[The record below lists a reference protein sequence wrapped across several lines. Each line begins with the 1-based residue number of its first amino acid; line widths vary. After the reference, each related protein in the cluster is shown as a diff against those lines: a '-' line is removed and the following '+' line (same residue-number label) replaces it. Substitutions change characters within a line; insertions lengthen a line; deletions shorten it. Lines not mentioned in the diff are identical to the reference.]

1 MVARELEREF
11 KDLKKFEK
19 HNQRVWE
26 KGIST
31 RIDRA
36 GTIRVV
42 NGIPALRVSENERRK
57 GGVRDASGALLDA
70 EVSPR

>member
-1 MVARELEREF
+1 MW
-11 KDLKKFEK
+11 D
-19 HNQRVWE
+19 

-42 NGIPALRVSENERRK
+42 NNIPALRPEADKKK
-57 GGVRDASGALLDA
+57 GGLGALGA
-70 EVSPR
+70 SANQS